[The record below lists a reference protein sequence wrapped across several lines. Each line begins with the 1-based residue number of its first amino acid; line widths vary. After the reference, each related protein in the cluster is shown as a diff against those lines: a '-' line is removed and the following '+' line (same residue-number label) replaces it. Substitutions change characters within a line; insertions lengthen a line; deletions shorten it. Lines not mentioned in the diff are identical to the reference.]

1 MNVRL
6 EFRGG
11 FMHAL
16 TVSSGAWGVFGS
28 LRCQK
33 ITVLYGLFLTVLAS
47 LSSIRVDLRKRMY
60 KTGSEVASGAYSF

>member
-33 ITVLYGLFLTVLAS
+33 TTVLYDVFLTVLVS
-47 LSSIRVDLRKRMY
+47 LSSIRVDLRKRMH
-60 KTGSEVASGAYSF
+60 KIGLEVTSGAYGF

>member
-33 ITVLYGLFLTVLAS
+33 ITVLYGLFLIVRVS
-47 LSSIRVDLRKRMY
+47 MRSVRVDLRKRMH
-60 KTGSEVASGAYSF
+60 KIGLEVTSGAYGF

>member
-11 FMHAL
+11 FMHAPMASL
-16 TVSSGAWGVFGS
+16 GAWGVFGS

-33 ITVLYGLFLTVLAS
+33 ITVLYGLFLIVRVS
-47 LSSIRVDLRKRMY
+47 LCSVRVDLRKRMH
-60 KTGSEVASGAYSF
+60 KIGLEVTSGAYGF

>member
-28 LRCQK
+28 VPCQK
-33 ITVLYGLFLTVLAS
+33 TTVLYDVFLTVLVS